1 MPQETSAFSILL
13 LAVTLR
19 YTTANK
25 GCYDVRMLVTA
36 SLSSYRLNDYGLSTH
51 VTLLNTAVAVS
62 EESRV
67 RLVLLGKST
76 AELLSL

>member
-1 MPQETSAFSILL
+1 M
-13 LAVTLR
+13 
-19 YTTANK
+19 
-25 GCYDVRMLVTA
+25 RMLVTA

-76 AELLSL
+76 AKLLSL